1 MLVKLKW
8 GMEYKG
14 ILQSFDNYMNF
25 QVRKVVPAPLLR
37 TISPGCVGDFSQ

>member
-1 MLVKLKW
+1 VLVKLKW

-25 QVRKVVPAPLLR
+25 QVRKVVVPASLHR
-37 TISPGCVGDFSQ
+37 TFSL